1 MDWLQQLLGPYLL
14 AIIPNERR
22 GEGTGYFAMSMNLA
36 MAIGP
41 FIGLLITQHFSF
53 DYIFAT
59 ATIFSIA
66 ALVATVFIRVPK
78 IQQPKATK
86 TGMKLSDFF
95 EKKALPACH
104 LNWDSWI
111 HVFKCF
117 ILSNKLCSGN

>member
-53 DYIFAT
+53 DYIFVT

-66 ALVATVFIRVPK
+66 ALVATLFIRVPK
-78 IQQPKATK
+78 ILK
-86 TGMKLSDFF
+86 TQSELKQ
-95 EKKALPACH
+95 A
-104 LNWDSWI
+104 
-111 HVFKCF
+111 
-117 ILSNKLCSGN
+117 